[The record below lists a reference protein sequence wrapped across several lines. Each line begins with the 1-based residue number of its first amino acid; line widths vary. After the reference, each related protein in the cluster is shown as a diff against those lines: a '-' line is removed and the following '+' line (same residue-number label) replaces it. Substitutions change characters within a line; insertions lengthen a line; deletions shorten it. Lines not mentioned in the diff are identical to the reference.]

1 MLGALVIIA
10 WTSAWSCLVFASL
23 KWFEVLRVEDYYEH
37 FGLDLTQHG
46 ESAYPADA
54 WIEIQYQSNQQTDAR
69 RIGPMESQVSSEP
82 RQRNNEVQLEQGVNN
97 SNTAANFSTAEDA
110 RQSKNG
116 ILSFLKRKSLVKS
129 ANTV

>member
-37 FGLDLTQHG
+37 FGLDLTHHG

-69 RIGPMESQVSSEP
+69 RIGPMESQVSHAP
-82 RQRNNEVQLEQGVNN
+82 RQRSNEIELERGC
-97 SNTAANFSTAEDA
+97 
-110 RQSKNG
+110 G
-116 ILSFLKRKSLVKS
+116 
-129 ANTV
+129 